1 MSVISAYVVP
11 HPPLILPEV
20 GRGQEK
26 GIQATIDGYREAAT
40 RFAAD
45 QPETAIL
52 LSPHSVMYADY
63 CHISPGAEARGDM
76 SAFGVR
82 QPVTTV
88 LYDREFVDALT
99 KQAGRRG
106 LPAGTAGERDP
117 KLDHA
122 SVIPLR
128 FFQSTLNDFKIVRI
142 GLSGLSPLEHYQL
155 GQCIA
160 EAAAELGRRVV
171 VIASGDLSHRLKSD
185 GPYGFAPEGPVF
197 DREVMAAIAAGDFLA
212 LMQMDPALCEKAGEC
227 GWRAFVIMAGAFDGR
242 QVQAEQLSYEGP
254 FGVGY
259 GICAIKGGEA
269 SQDRQF
275 GRIVQEKA
283 EAAVNAGKENE
294 DIYIRVARYSLEE
307 YVRHNK
313 HLRGVDDLP
322 PALKRELPE
331 TLLREKAGAF
341 VSLHKDGRL
350 RGCIGTISPARA
362 NLLAE
367 ILHNAVSAAAED
379 PRFDPVR
386 ESELSRLSVSV
397 DVLGQP
403 EPIHSTDQLDV
414 RRYGVIVSHG
424 FRRGLLLPD
433 LDGVD
438 TPAQQVDIALQKAGI
453 NKDEPYRMERFEV
466 VRHEAGTGSR

>member
-45 QPETAIL
+45 RPETAIV

-63 CHISPGAEARGDM
+63 FHISPGAEARGDM

-82 QPVTTV
+82 APVTTV
-88 LYDREFVDALT
+88 LYDREFVDVLT
-99 KQAGRRG
+99 KKAGRCD

-117 KLDHA
+117 KLDHG

-128 FFQSTLNDFKIVRI
+128 FFQPLWNDFKIVRI
-142 GLSGLSPLEHYQL
+142 GLSGLSPSEHYRL

-160 EAAAELGRRVV
+160 ETAAELGRRT
-171 VIASGDLSHRLKSD
+171 VIVGSGDLSHRLKSD

-197 DREVMAAIAAGDFLA
+197 DRQVMEALAAGDFLA

-259 GICAIKGGEA
+259 GICAIRGGEA
-269 SQDRQF
+269 AQDRQF
-275 GRIVQEKA
+275 GRIYRELA
-283 EAAVNAGKENE
+283 EAAVSAGKENE
-294 DIYIRVARYSLEE
+294 DIYIQLARYSLEE
-307 YVRHNK
+307 YVRHDRR
-313 HLRGVDDLP
+313 LRNADDLP
-322 PALKRELPE
+322 SELKRDLPDS
-331 TLLREKAGAF
+331 LLREKAGAF
-341 VSLHKDGRL
+341 VSLHKDGLL
-350 RGCIGTISPARA
+350 RGCIGTISPTRA
-362 NLLAE
+362 NLLEE

-386 ESELSRLSVSV
+386 EPELSRLTVSV
-397 DVLGQP
+397 DVLGKP
-403 EPIHSTDQLDV
+403 EAIDSMDRLDV
-414 RRYGVIVSHG
+414 KRYGVIVSHG

-438 TPAQQVDIALQKAGI
+438 TPARQVDIALQKAGI
-453 NKDEPYRMERFEV
+453 NRGEPYQMERFEV
-466 VRHEAGTGSR
+466 IRHEADGSKR